1 MSESIFDGLLKSEK
15 GISEIVGAMLMLG
28 VFVLMLTLIQ
38 VREVPEWNKAV
49 EMEHNAVIYEDFLEM
64 KTHIEDIP
72 VVRLPRSGI
81 IHMGVHYPDRPILLN
96 PADTSGTINMKN
108 DTWIRVDYTP
118 FNSTPT
124 SLNISSASITYNPN
138 YNFFINAPLLVYEH
152 GLVIKDIN
160 NYLYTDTDQAI
171 FGTDILNILTLDF
184 AEISESSS
192 GVKVLNFIPES
203 VDSTANNTNVS
214 VTFYTNYPE
223 LWDVLLRYHNFIPQY
238 SGNNVITI
246 EYSGNITI
254 NAYRI
259 NGSLLS
265 GVGVTRTP
273 TPIPSPTATP
283 TPTPTPSPTPTPTPT
298 PSPTPTA
305 TPTPTPTPPSHNYTY
320 VTSNIA
326 TNGTIT
332 NFVNMKSNATGA
344 YANLEE
350 DVNTVSGTIYWWGF
364 NTTSESWTPTWAGS
378 GGTVTTSSAWVN
390 DGNPAGGI
398 YSRIN
403 TNSNYRQRTST
414 WTSPGFTW
422 NGGIPSSAS
431 LDFDW
436 RVRTYTIASPGSYY
450 VNLVKPDASIVQI
463 YPTTSFS
470 STSGWTTKSSSL
482 TPGDFSQ
489 PGNYQIQ
496 LVAVLNTGYGGSKTV
511 EVRWDN
517 PNIMLDT
524 TTYNLDI
531 DTNTTSVPVDT
542 NYYLEIK
549 YSHDANE
556 TGYDVFVYD
565 GTSWNLKGSLAST
578 TWSLANFT
586 LSSSEV
592 INGNVNVRYIDQTP
606 SGTNQGNLYIDYQRI
621 HGVTI

>member
-1 MSESIFDGLLKSEK
+1 MFFIIIIMTDGLLKSEK

-38 VREVPEWNKAV
+38 AREVPEWNKAV
-49 EMEHNAVIYEDFLEM
+49 EMEHNAVVYEDFLEM

-81 IHMGVHYPDRPILLN
+81 IHMGVHYPNRPILLN
-96 PADTSGTINMKN
+96 PADTYGTLNMKN

-152 GLVIKDIN
+152 GLVIKEIN
-160 NYLYTDTDQAI
+160 NYIYTDTDQTI
-171 FGTDILNILTLDF
+171 FGTDILNIMTLNF

-223 LWDVLLRYHNFIPQY
+223 LWDALLRSHNFIPQY

-246 EYSGNITI
+246 EYSGNIAI

-259 NGSLLS
+259 NGSLLY

-273 TPIPSPTATP
+273 IPTPLPTATP
-283 TPTPTPSPTPTPTPT
+283 TPTPTPTPTATPTPTPTPT
-298 PSPTPTA
+298 PTA
-305 TPTPTPTPPSHNYTY
+305 TPTPTPPSHNYTY
-320 VTSNIA
+320 VTSNIT

-332 NFVNMKSNATGA
+332 NFANMKSNATGA
-344 YANLEE
+344 YANLTEE
-350 DVNTVSGTIYWWGF
+350 VNTVSGRIYRWGF

-378 GGTVTTSSAWVN
+378 GGTVTTNSAWVN
-390 DGNPAGGI
+390 NGNPAGGI

-403 TNSNYRQRTST
+403 TNSNYRQRIST
-414 WTSPGFTW
+414 WTSPAFTW

-431 LDFDW
+431 LYFDW
-436 RVRTYTIASPGSYY
+436 KVQTYTLASPGSYY

-470 STSGWTTKSSSL
+470 STSGWAPKSNNSL
-482 TPGDFSQ
+482 TPKRLFATRKLS
-489 PGNYQIQ
+489 
-496 LVAVLNTGYGGSKTV
+496 
-511 EVRWDN
+511 N
-517 PNIMLDT
+517 PIGRCIEHRLRRN
-524 TTYNLDI
+524 
-531 DTNTTSVPVDT
+531 
-542 NYYLEIK
+542 
-549 YSHDANE
+549 
-556 TGYDVFVYD
+556 
-565 GTSWNLKGSLAST
+565 
-578 TWSLANFT
+578 
-586 LSSSEV
+586 
-592 INGNVNVRYIDQTP
+592 
-606 SGTNQGNLYIDYQRI
+606 
-621 HGVTI
+621 

>member
-1 MSESIFDGLLKSEK
+1 MTDGLLKSEK
-15 GISEIVGAMLMLG
+15 GISEIVGAMLILG

-38 VREVPEWNKAV
+38 AREVPEWNKAV
-49 EMEHNAVIYEDFLEM
+49 EMEHNAVVYEDFLEM

-72 VVRLPRSGI
+72 VVRLPRSST
-81 IHMGVHYPDRPILLN
+81 IHMGVHYPNRPILIN
-96 PADTSGTINMKN
+96 PADTSGTLNMKN
-108 DTWIRVDYTP
+108 DTWIKVDYTP

-138 YNFFINAPLLVYEH
+138 YNFFINAPMLVYEH
-152 GLVIKDIN
+152 GLVIKEIN
-160 NYLYTDTDQAI
+160 NYIYTDTDQAI
-171 FGTDILNILTLDF
+171 FGTDILNIMTLDF

-192 GVKVLNFIPES
+192 GIKVLNFIPES
-203 VDSTANNTNVS
+203 VDSTTNNTNVS

-223 LWDVLLRYHNFIPQY
+223 LWDALLRSHNLIPQY

-254 NAYRI
+254 NSYRI

-273 TPIPSPTATP
+273 APT
-283 TPTPTPSPTPTPTPT
+283 
-298 PSPTPTA
+298 PTPTA
-305 TPTPTPTPPSHNYTY
+305 TPTPTPTPAPTATSTPNPTSHNYTY

-332 NFVNMKSNATGA
+332 NFVNMKDNATGA
-344 YANLEE
+344 YANLAE

-403 TNSNYRQRTST
+403 TNSNYRQRIST
-414 WTSPGFTW
+414 WTSPAFTW

-489 PGNYQIQ
+489 TGNYQIQ

-517 PNIMLDT
+517 PNITLDT
-524 TTYNLDI
+524 TTYNMDI
-531 DTNTTSVPVDT
+531 TTNTTSVPVDT
-542 NYYLEIK
+542 NYYLEIN

-556 TGYDVFVYD
+556 NGYDVFVYD
-565 GTSWNLKGSLAST
+565 SMAWNLKGSLVST
-578 TWSLANFT
+578 KR
-586 LSSSEV
+586 EE
-592 INGNVNVRYIDQTP
+592 GNR
-606 SGTNQGNLYIDYQRI
+606 
-621 HGVTI
+621 